1 MPSLQILMCHKP
13 EIHME
18 VGEGCAGSVTGNP
31 EPEEGDVCVWVD
43 TVQPQ
48 LMFLL
53 GFESSC
59 CKL

>member
-1 MPSLQILMCHKP
+1 MLSLQILMCHKP
-13 EIHME
+13 EMHKE
-18 VGEGCAGSVTGNP
+18 GGEGCAGSVTGNS
-31 EPEEGDVCVWVD
+31 EPEGSEVCIWVD

-48 LMFLL
+48 LMLLL